1 MISQIGTVS
10 SYKELGEQFLDFV
23 QKSNDTTV
31 PWEVIDDR
39 LDEFY
44 GATIRFPVND
54 YSKKFTTSIP
64 NLDASDKDSIG
75 FMVVPQIHSSFKT
88 ITYSNV
94 ASNPRVRYSSSFMPS
109 IIKLLCGSYPSSSVS
124 YYIEDEY
131 YSTLDYRPRPSNLDY
146 WDSRTASMDLDSFFN
161 FFNNMDELS
170 SNVIQYDVGTGEY
183 IDYLVGKTYVYI
195 LCPTLTS
202 YYYYGVEDIFL
213 NKLSNY
219 LVGAVNKLTSLMYS
233 VNSDIDEYKPM
244 VEVMFYTDFTAS
256 DYFYTEDSAE
266 LLRTSELAIFDFLSF
281 MSTKLNSYH
290 YLYLPDI
297 YSESYID
304 TRINAY
310 NGRDNTIYINFND
323 KGTLTYLES
332 FPYTYN
338 DGITIDKSNLCISSP
353 YFYTDNP
360 DDSYSTFMGSGYIMC
375 AYVFGQA
382 AIINSPNIT
391 FKTKEEVLSDNNLF
405 CITDRLYYQSFAYI
419 SLQYNKIIPT
429 TYNEW
434 LTNTKDNYMSESFD
448 SRRRIPA
455 YYNNAETWRTVTI
468 SNQYQNDIPNI
479 FKDTGEV
486 LFISPHIKY
495 DKNLWM
501 CEQGGIACDQ
511 ETRTQNIEDNVIRH
525 RKLTSNFSGYPTQ
538 EFVKVPPFPSL
549 GCPMF
554 TINSSQLAQEKI
566 NYYFIRD
573 NNSASIVVYVPV
585 TDSMTYN
592 YTVQHMSFGVLD
604 CFSISEQFMYPLY
617 VAGGNGGLCQE
628 HWSYY
633 NPWGGVPNHE
643 VGNMYKLD
651 MENITMSNTNLLLSS
666 RFNGANVS
674 NFRVLCPD
682 GHWDNIFNVTQ
693 NVSLIVDPD
702 YCHPDS
708 WTPRYYV
715 LQKPVVG
722 GSELGDIRYGGTTT
736 LNGANSI
743 KRIDTGYIDPGYKD
757 SIVVE
762 YAKTFHANALVQ
774 PVMPVFSSHKELS
787 GEGWPRHRYGVIGK
801 IPRCYSTWSRH
812 LKFGELE
819 IGGKRFLSIPSAY
832 DHRTWYPA
840 YKTSVGLANLEAE
853 AKAESKRGDIF
864 YNDYIYDYLLL
875 KLED

>member
-10 SYKELGEQFLDFV
+10 SYKELGEQFLNFV

-44 GATIRFPVND
+44 GATIKFPVSDVSDEFSIVDPINELKSINKFDIIEGALVPLYDDD
-54 YSKKFTTSIP
+54 YTSYCYCNTNNSIYYAVYRIP
-64 NLDASDKDSIG
+64 FFDMGLSPSVDKVYRFNYDVDNLEVVDSISNHTDSPIVLA
-75 FMVVPQIHSSFKT
+75 FSFT
-88 ITYSNV
+88 
-94 ASNPRVRYSSSFMPS
+94 P
-109 IIKLLCGSYPSSSVS
+109 II
-124 YYIEDEY
+124 
-131 YSTLDYRPRPSNLDY
+131 
-146 WDSRTASMDLDSFFN
+146 
-161 FFNNMDELS
+161 
-170 SNVIQYDVGTGEY
+170 
-183 IDYLVGKTYVYI
+183 YLM
-195 LCPTLTS
+195 
-202 YYYYGVEDIFL
+202 E
-213 NKLSNY
+213 
-219 LVGAVNKLTSLMYS
+219 
-233 VNSDIDEYKPM
+233 
-244 VEVMFYTDFTAS
+244 
-256 DYFYTEDSAE
+256 TEDSLVE
-266 LLRTSELAIFDFLSF
+266 YY
-281 MSTKLNSYH
+281 TKQY
-290 YLYLPDI
+290 
-297 YSESYID
+297 
-304 TRINAY
+304 NALVKY
-310 NGRDNTIYINFND
+310 
-323 KGTLTYLES
+323 
-332 FPYTYN
+332 
-338 DGITIDKSNLCISSP
+338 
-353 YFYTDNP
+353 
-360 DDSYSTFMGSGYIMC
+360 
-375 AYVFGQA
+375 
-382 AIINSPNIT
+382 
-391 FKTKEEVLSDNNLF
+391 LSDNNINKKIFSIAIIAKEAYLGRDGHGSIADSMRNIMDDYVEKVKSVNFPLF
-405 CITDRLYYQSFAYI
+405 LFDFRERNFYSEGITYTGYAGLSLEGVSDTGYSTTAGSYVNYYISSISGRTVLSYTNRVHPDYHEEWGIIAEHFQPSFTYKFLGTAKEIKIISYMTGGYNDFLVSAIPLASCVPTNESGSGIPSKFNVSRGDLSPYINSYAYI
-419 SLQYNKIIPT
+419 SLQYNKITST

-448 SRRRIPA
+448 SRRKIPA
-455 YYNNAETWRTVTI
+455 FYNNSETWRDVTI
-468 SNQYQNDIPNI
+468 SNQYQNNIANI

-495 DKNLWM
+495 DNNLWM

-554 TINSSQLAQEKI
+554 TINNAQLSQENI

-573 NNSASIVVYVPV
+573 NHSASIVVYVPV

-633 NPWGGVPNHE
+633 NPWGGSPNHE

-651 MENITMSNTNLLLSS
+651 MENITMSNSNILLSAK
-666 RFNGANVS
+666 FNGANVS

-702 YCHPDS
+702 ECHPTA
-708 WTPRYYV
+708 WTPRYYM

-722 GSELGDIRYGGTTT
+722 GSELGDSRYGGTTT